1 MTSHYN
7 LLKWLTAVS
16 AALVMGMMAGIC
28 APAAAKSPELIETDW
43 QLQPSARVEVG
54 AISAETATRDD
65 SIIVN
70 GDAFTLRAQIALEL
84 EDDNTLIRLEVD
96 RIELFRLDEDRSD
109 SSRDRLTAEINQDI
123 GGGFE
128 VQARARYYDDLI
140 TAESSDT
147 DEIQGSVR
155 VTYEP
160 ERAHRVRVR
169 ASWREREYDQ
179 GTGGQ
184 TTGHGPR
191 VDAQY
196 RHRLGRYHYAIV
208 DLRAE
213 SIDSDDPQRGYA
225 RESAKVSF
233 TQPITRDLRV
243 VPAIQYLQTR
253 FDGRLND
260 EGERRR
266 DELLVP
272 ELELRWW
279 PKKWRIE
286 FEGKYLFS
294 NTNLPSRERDGYR
307 LTASVGYV
315 F

>member
-1 MTSHYN
+1 M
-7 LLKWLTAVS
+7 
-16 AALVMGMMAGIC
+16 
-28 APAAAKSPELIETDW
+28 
-43 QLQPSARVEVG
+43 
-54 AISAETATRDD
+54 
-65 SIIVN
+65 
-70 GDAFTLRAQIALEL
+70 
-84 EDDNTLIRLEVD
+84 
-96 RIELFRLDEDRSD
+96 
-109 SSRDRLTAEINQDI
+109 
-123 GGGFE
+123 
-128 VQARARYYDDLI
+128 
-140 TAESSDT
+140 
-147 DEIQGSVR
+147 
-155 VTYEP
+155 
-160 ERAHRVRVR
+160 RVR